1 MHWDLV
7 TQRWCVSI
15 GGVFLEHRVKK
26 GSEAQWGK
34 VLCSISNVCHG
45 PRMRRNGVSGVC
57 TVPVFKL
64 KDDALHL
71 SSTVKQG
78 ELLLHYF
85 LPPLE
90 LLHPGPAKC

>member
-1 MHWDLV
+1 M
-7 TQRWCVSI
+7 
-15 GGVFLEHRVKK
+15 
-26 GSEAQWGK
+26 
-34 VLCSISNVCHG
+34 SNV
-45 PRMRRNGVSGVC
+45 R

-64 KDDALHL
+64 KDDALHR

>member
-1 MHWDLV
+1 M
-7 TQRWCVSI
+7 
-15 GGVFLEHRVKK
+15 
-26 GSEAQWGK
+26 
-34 VLCSISNVCHG
+34 
-45 PRMRRNGVSGVC
+45 SGVC

-78 ELLLHYF
+78 ELLLNYF